1 MKISDFIADY
11 LLKNNI
17 NTCFSVTGG
26 FAMHLNDSFG
36 SKLNVTYT
44 NGEGP
49 AGYSAI
55 GYSKVDHTPCVV
67 CVTSGCGETNAVTPC
82 MVAYQDSVPI
92 FFISGG
98 VPHKESIRWKRL
110 EEGTLVRTFS
120 GSDHDVLETVK
131 GITKYACVVWDPLR
145 IVEYLDTCILNLT
158 SGIPGPVWMSVPLD
172 IQNLQVDFTIP
183 VPLPVLSIHHGGLD
197 NFPIDKW
204 NASTRPVILV
214 GNGVYLSKSKDLFEK
229 FVEYHKI
236 PVVSTFFST
245 DAVPL
250 YNMGRVGIIGDRTGN
265 FVIQNADFILN
276 IGSRLAKSVVGYRQ
290 EWFAREADIVSIN
303 LTTID
308 LGVTCI
314 MDIKNFFETEKL
326 PKKKT
331 LNWFVKTHSWKDR
344 WFREIPNP
352 GLDTCPYTFLNLFY
366 NKKPDGGICVASSG
380 SIFCVNWHQF
390 LNKGHDEF
398 IISSHGDM
406 GFEIPCS
413 IGCALR
419 CPDKTIYCIVGDG
432 SFQFNFQELQT
443 IKDLHLNV
451 KILYFNNGG
460 YGAIKITQDSYFKR
474 RFGVDIKCPDV
485 KKICNVYDL
494 KYTTNLDEMLEYPGP
509 CLIEIVCQVQ
519 ARCPRLVNIMRDDG
533 TFDNRPSEDMF
544 PFLDR
549 DEFSNEMCIKQ
560 VGSL

>member
-1 MKISDFIADY
+1 MKISDFIAEY
-11 LLKNNI
+11 LLRNNI
-17 NTCFSVTGG
+17 DTCFSVTGG

-36 SKLNVTYT
+36 SKLNVIYT
-44 NGEGP
+44 HGEGP

-55 GYSKVDHTPCVV
+55 GYSKIDQNPCVV

-82 MVAYQDSVPI
+82 MIAYQDSVPI

-110 EEGTLVRTFS
+110 EEDTNVRIFS
-120 GSDHDVLETVK
+120 GSDHDVVETVK
-131 GITKYACVVWDPLR
+131 NITKYSCVVWDPSR
-145 IVEYLDTCILNLT
+145 IVEYLDTCIINLT
-158 SGIPGPVWMSVPLD
+158 SGIPGPVWMSIPLD
-172 IQNLQVDFTIP
+172 IQNIHIDFNTSVP
-183 VPLPVLSIHHGGLD
+183 VKVPFIKSNFD
-197 NFPIDKW
+197 NFPIEKW
-204 NASTRPVILV
+204 NASKRPVILA
-214 GNGVYLSKSKDLFEK
+214 GNGVYLSKSKSQFEK
-229 FVEYHKI
+229 FIDFHKV

-245 DAVPL
+245 DIVPE

-276 IGSRLAKSVVGYRQ
+276 IGSRMAKSVVGYRPD
-290 EWFAREADIVSIN
+290 WFARDAYIVSIN
-303 LTTID
+303 LTKVDI
-308 LGVTCI
+308 GETCV
-314 MDIKNFFETEKL
+314 MDIKNFFETEQF
-326 PKKKT
+326 PKKETLEWLTKT
-331 LNWFVKTHSWKDR
+331 KSWKAK

-352 GLDTCPYTFLNLFY
+352 SMDTCPYTFLNLFY

-390 LNKGHDEF
+390 LNKGRDEF

-413 IGCALR
+413 IGCALS
-419 CPDKTIYCIVGDG
+419 CPDKTVYCIVGDG

-443 IKDLHLNV
+443 IKDLNINV

-474 RFGVDIKCPDV
+474 RFGVDVKCPDV
-485 KKICNVYDL
+485 KKICDVYDL
-494 KYTTNLDEMLEYPGP
+494 KYTTNMDEMLEYPGP
-509 CLIEIVCQVQ
+509 CLIEIVCIVQ
-519 ARCPRLVNIMRDDG
+519 ARCPKLVNIMRDDG
-533 TFDNRPSEDMF
+533 TFDNRPPEDMF

-549 DEFSNEMCIKQ
+549 NEFSSEMCIKQ
-560 VGSL
+560 VDSL